1 MEQIK
6 DIQQY
11 KELLRWNKSR
21 FDGIQTN
28 CILLSS
34 GMRPF
39 IEEGRLYFES
49 YPEGIALFI
58 DEGRYFNLYYFW
70 NQNAPFASFHRSKP
84 VLVEE
89 VNNNGSRDACLAET
103 ERKLVNAGFALV
115 RNNVQV
121 EKQQKPGELP
131 VADAPQPFRTEDIL
145 AAAGLS
151 LQICR
156 DEQNFR
162 QVTALWERYLGP
174 TDVPLD
180 HFTMKSDAVILNAV
194 TAEGMVAATQFW
206 KNSGRS
212 SECRHTVTH
221 PDYYRHGLAM
231 ALIQAW
237 LETTEKQ
244 GVCRWFTWISDKNSP
259 SLALFH
265 KMGFRQNGRISK
277 QYILEKE

>member
-1 MEQIK
+1 MQENRLHQGVCHGEMK
-6 DIQQY
+6 
-11 KELLRWNKSR
+11 LH
-21 FDGIQTN
+21 T
-28 CILLSS
+28 CSS
-34 GMRPF
+34 AANRTG
-39 IEEGRLYFES
+39 S
-49 YPEGIALFI
+49 KLFSDRRI
-58 DEGRYFNLYYFW
+58 S
-70 NQNAPFASFHRSKP
+70 P
-84 VLVEE
+84 
-89 VNNNGSRDACLAET
+89 
-103 ERKLVNAGFALV
+103 
-115 RNNVQV
+115 
-121 EKQQKPGELP
+121 
-131 VADAPQPFRTEDIL
+131 
-145 AAAGLS
+145 
-151 LQICR
+151 
-156 DEQNFR
+156 
-162 QVTALWERYLGP
+162 LWERYLGP

-194 TAEGMVAATQFW
+194 TAERMVAATQFW